1 MVSKLLRSSSI
12 ISQRKT
18 KENKQTNKNGI
29 SFPDSI
35 HLKRRSVEFL
45 KIRVECGWH
54 SDGAH
59 G

>member
-1 MVSKLLRSSSI
+1 MLPSSSI